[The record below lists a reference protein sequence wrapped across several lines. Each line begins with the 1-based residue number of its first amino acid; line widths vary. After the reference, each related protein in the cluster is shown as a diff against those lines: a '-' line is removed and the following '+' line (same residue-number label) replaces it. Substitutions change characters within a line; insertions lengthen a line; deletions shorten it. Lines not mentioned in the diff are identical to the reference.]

1 MFISIPK
8 EFFVP
13 VVFRDGFTLNEEN
26 NNLELDLNMYRESTG
41 KKNNSNV
48 QVNEEYLENNKKYL
62 EGSKNSK
69 EKQDIVNI
77 EVNMDENQCEN
88 KAEIKGSSSQSEK
101 NNGMMMYMSLKEKED
116 YEKFCSDEGK
126 MFEELDNEFIEN
138 ISINLKG
145 CNKSCD

>member
-13 VVFRDGFTLNEEN
+13 VVFGDGFTLNEEN

-41 KKNNSNV
+41 KKNNINLESN
-48 QVNEEYLENNKKYL
+48 KTYL
-62 EGSKNSK
+62 EGSKTSK
-69 EKQDIVNI
+69 EKQDIVGI
-77 EVNMDENQCEN
+77 EVNIDENQCGN
-88 KAEIKGSSSQSEK
+88 KVEGNTIKTGK
-101 NNGMMMYMSLKEKED
+101 DKGTIMYMSLKEKED
-116 YEKFCSDEGK
+116 YERFCSDEGK
-126 MFEELDNEFIEN
+126 MFEELDGEFIEN

>member
-13 VVFRDGFTLNEEN
+13 VVFGDGFTLNEEN

-41 KKNNSNV
+41 KKSNI
-48 QVNEEYLENNKKYL
+48 NLEINKKYL
-62 EGSKNSK
+62 EGSKTSK
-69 EKQDIVNI
+69 EKQDIVEM
-77 EVNMDENQCEN
+77 EVKMDENQCGN
-88 KAEIKGSSSQSEK
+88 KVEVEGSTVKNEK
-101 NNGMMMYMSLKEKED
+101 NKGTTMYMSLKEKED

-145 CNKSCD
+145 CNKSCN

>member
-41 KKNNSNV
+41 KKNNYNV
-48 QVNEEYLENNKKYL
+48 QINEEYLENNKKYL
-62 EGSKNSK
+62 EGSKASK

-77 EVNMDENQCEN
+77 EVNMDENQCGN
-88 KAEIKGSSSQSEK
+88 KSEIKGNNTQSEK
-101 NNGMMMYMSLKEKED
+101 KNGMTMYMSLKEKED

-126 MFEELDNEFIEN
+126 IFEELDNEFIEN
-138 ISINLKG
+138 ININLKG